1 MSLLTLNVIN
11 IHPHDPFNSV
21 DKPIFVTAS
30 DGLDYVAK
38 ISDEKN
44 PCLPIAESL
53 SYFLCGRIG
62 LAVPSH
68 AWLTFDDGKIA
79 FGSRLECGISQFTNL
94 TINEKAEVLNA
105 CSKLIFQFCY
115 LDAFI
120 ANNDRHFDNMLFRK
134 SPLDFR
140 WTVINMD
147 FSRALW
153 KGGFPSTTATDIF
166 ASGNTASTVR
176 LLHGM
181 GAFDS
186 TIPLAIVASLDAITS
201 EQISSHLSEAPS
213 DSVCDEAK
221 KLCEWWKSQERRDRA
236 SSLMGLIV

>member
-1 MSLLTLNVIN
+1 MSLFTLKVTN
-11 IHPHDPFNSV
+11 IHPHDPFNSA
-21 DKPIFVTAS
+21 DKPLFVTAS

-38 ISDEKN
+38 INDGNN
-44 PCLPIAESL
+44 PCLAVAESL
-53 SYFLCGRIG
+53 SYFLCDRIG
-62 LAVPSH
+62 LPVPSH
-68 AWLTFDDGKIA
+68 AWLKFDDGKFA
-79 FGSRLECGISQFTNL
+79 FGSRLECGITQFTNL
-94 TINEKAEVLNA
+94 TIEEKNEALVA

-153 KGGFPSTTATDIF
+153 RGGFPSTAALDVFT
-166 ASGNTASTVR
+166 SGNTASTVQ
-176 LLHGM
+176 LLRSL

-186 TIPLAIVASLDAITS
+186 TIPVAIVASLDAITA
-201 EQISSHLSEAPS
+201 EQISQHLSGAPS
-213 DSVCDEAK
+213 EAVCDEAK
-221 KLCEWWKSQERRDRA
+221 KLCDWWDTQERRDRA
-236 SSLMGLIV
+236 SSLMGLIA